1 MERLSFYIDKKI
13 TYVQVL
19 RTSNKNMYLKIK
31 DEKIIVSA
39 PHKLSLDEINNFV
52 SQHINSFNK
61 YIQQSNANRLY
72 SINDKFVF
80 LIGTKYSFDVLTGF
94 SRSSL
99 KVLENK
105 VYIHCKSGSDEEIIR
120 AIKGYLKKYLINYC
134 SLNQEAIEKK
144 MNVAHH
150 DLSFRYKSSNWG
162 VNYINKKKIILSTR
176 LSHFSDEVIYYVLV
190 HELAHYFYPN
200 HQKEFWALVQK
211 HCPDYKNLRK
221 KLKANKSM
229 DE

>member
-39 PHKLSLDEINNFV
+39 PHKLSLDEINSFV

-61 YIQQSNANRLY
+61 YIQQSKANRLY

-80 LIGTKYSFDVLTGF
+80 LNGTKYSFDVLTGF

-134 SLNQEAIEKK
+134 SLNQETIEKK

-150 DLSFRYKSSNWG
+150 DLSFRYKSSN
-162 VNYINKKKIILSTR
+162 
-176 LSHFSDEVIYYVLV
+176 
-190 HELAHYFYPN
+190 
-200 HQKEFWALVQK
+200 
-211 HCPDYKNLRK
+211 
-221 KLKANKSM
+221 
-229 DE
+229 